1 MNTSTLNK
9 MPGLIAEQSYKILA
23 LDSQIRDA
31 RELVAVFEAEIDE
44 VIAFSDSF
52 KNDLQRKVA
61 KAQMMAD
68 KPQLADTLQVLRW
81 LNEDRERQSV
91 ELALLQ
97 SRFAVAKLEARA
109 RIAKMESLL
118 A

>member
-1 MNTSTLNK
+1 MNTSTLSK
-9 MPGLIAEQSYKILA
+9 LPQSIAEQSYKILA

-31 RELVAVFEAEIDE
+31 RELIAVFEAEIDA

-81 LNEDRERQSV
+81 LTEDRERQSV
-91 ELALLQ
+91 ELVLLQ
-97 SRFAVAKLEARA
+97 SRFTIAKLEARE
-109 RIAKMESLL
+109 RIAKMESLS